1 MNAVKA
7 DMCQRRLDLSVLKR
21 KLALEPD
28 ANACGLFALLKTY
41 SKTSPTEHVQC
52 FPQSPFNFTGVVTDV
67 NTCGHVTID
76 NYYTSNAEQCSQD
89 LPKRAQ
95 YTNGDSNVKALA
107 KEDSQ
112 RPDVSR
118 DPRLW
123 LRTQT
128 I

>member
-7 DMCQRRLDLSVLKR
+7 DMCQRRLD
-21 KLALEPD
+21 
-28 ANACGLFALLKTY
+28 
-41 SKTSPTEHVQC
+41 
-52 FPQSPFNFTGVVTDV
+52 V
-67 NTCGHVTID
+67 NTCGIVTID